1 MRRKITERKNR
12 WRTLTIAGA
21 VTAALMLGSCSLGT
35 ASEPEPQE
43 QITYTKAQIMIVAT
57 TERNRY
63 EQVYTD
69 QIWDAVME
77 DGETFEEY
85 LLEEIRVFME
95 NLKTMTLLA
104 QDRGITLSSGEQDKV
119 RRLAR
124 NYYSQLSRAEIEYM
138 GITEE
143 DVATVYQDYYTA
155 NKVVEELT
163 KGVDLEVSDSEA
175 KVITIRRVVVPDR
188 ETAEAMYSQMA
199 AEGGDFSAIA
209 RNVTGSTPPEEKIGR
224 GEEEEALETAAFA
237 LVSGEIS
244 QVTEVEEGFCIIQ
257 CVSDYEM
264 DATRER
270 KTQIYKER
278 KNWAFQQIYA
288 QFQTE
293 HKVTIP
299 DEVWSEIS
307 FEGGEES
314 ETADFFSLY
323 QEEFGW

>member
-1 MRRKITERKNR
+1 MC
-12 WRTLTIAGA
+12 AVGA
-21 VTAALMLGSCSLGT
+21 VTLFLISAGCAMPTPG
-35 ASEPEPQE
+35 EPEVPE
-43 QITYTKAQIMIVAT
+43 PVSYTKAQIMIIAT

-69 QIWDAVME
+69 RIWDAVME
-77 DGETFEEY
+77 NGETFEEY
-85 LLEEIRVFME
+85 LLDEIRVFME

-124 NYYSQLSRAEIEYM
+124 NYYSGLSRAEIEYM

-143 DVATVYQDYYTA
+143 DVAIVYQDYYTA

-163 KGVDLEVSDSEA
+163 AGVDLEVSDSEA
-175 KVITIRRVVVPDR
+175 KVISIRRVCLPDR
-188 ETAEAMYSQMA
+188 ETAEALRGRLVEEGSA
-199 AEGGDFSAIA
+199 FGAEA
-209 RNVTGSTPPEEKIGR
+209 RSVTGSTPPEEKIWR
-224 GEEEEALETAAFA
+224 GEEPALLEEAAFSLA
-237 LVSGEIS
+237 SGEIS
-244 QVTEVEEGFCIIQ
+244 QVIQLEDGFYLVQ

-278 KNWAFQQIYA
+278 KNWAFQQIYG

-293 HKVTIP
+293 HKVSIP

-314 ETADFFSLY
+314 VTSDFFSLY
-323 QEEFGW
+323 QEEFG

>member
-1 MRRKITERKNR
+1 MRWKRTARKKR
-12 WRTLTIAGA
+12 WRALCAVGA
-21 VTAALMLGSCSLGT
+21 VTLFLISAGCAMPTPG
-35 ASEPEPQE
+35 EPEVPE
-43 QITYTKAQIMIVAT
+43 PVSYTKAQIMIIAT

-69 QIWDAVME
+69 RIWDAVME
-77 DGETFEEY
+77 NGETFEEY
-85 LLEEIRVFME
+85 LLDEIRVFME

-124 NYYSQLSRAEIEYM
+124 NYYSGLSRAEIEYM

-143 DVATVYQDYYTA
+143 DVAIVYQDYYTA

-163 KGVDLEVSDSEA
+163 AGVDLEVSDSEA
-175 KVITIRRVVVPDR
+175 KVISIRRVCLPDR
-188 ETAEAMYSQMA
+188 ETAEALRGRLLEEGSDFG
-199 AEGGDFSAIA
+199 AEA
-209 RNVTGSTPPEEKIGR
+209 RSVTGSTPPEEKIWR
-224 GEEEEALETAAFA
+224 GEEPALLEEAAFSLA
-237 LVSGEIS
+237 SGEIS
-244 QVTEVEEGFCIIQ
+244 QVIQLEDGFYLVQ

-278 KNWAFQQIYA
+278 KNWAFQQIYG

-293 HKVTIP
+293 HKVSIP

-314 ETADFFSLY
+314 VTSDFFSLY
-323 QEEFGW
+323 QEEFG

>member
-1 MRRKITERKNR
+1 MC
-12 WRTLTIAGA
+12 AVGA
-21 VTAALMLGSCSLGT
+21 VTLFLMSAGCAMPTPG
-35 ASEPEPQE
+35 EPEVPE
-43 QITYTKAQIMIVAT
+43 QVSYTKAQIMIIAT

-69 QIWDAVME
+69 RIWDAVME
-77 DGETFEEY
+77 NGETFEEY
-85 LLEEIRVFME
+85 LLNEIRVFME

-124 NYYSQLSRAEIEYM
+124 NYYSGLSRAEIEYM

-143 DVATVYQDYYTA
+143 DVAIVYQDYYTA

-163 KGVDLEVSDSEA
+163 AGIDLEVSDSEA
-175 KVITIRRVVVPDR
+175 KVISIRRVCLPDR
-188 ETAEAMYSQMA
+188 ETAEALRGRLLEEGSDFG
-199 AEGGDFSAIA
+199 AEA
-209 RNVTGSTPPEEKIGR
+209 RSVTGSTPPEEKIWR
-224 GEEEEALETAAFA
+224 GEEPALLEEAAFSLA
-237 LVSGEIS
+237 SGEIS
-244 QVTEVEEGFCIIQ
+244 QVIQLEDGFYLVQ

-278 KNWAFQQIYA
+278 KNWAFQQIYG

-293 HKVTIP
+293 HKVSIP

-314 ETADFFSLY
+314 VTSDFFSLY
-323 QEEFGW
+323 QEEFG

>member
-1 MRRKITERKNR
+1 MC
-12 WRTLTIAGA
+12 AVGA
-21 VTAALMLGSCSLGT
+21 VTLFLISAGCAMPTPG
-35 ASEPEPQE
+35 EPEVPE
-43 QITYTKAQIMIVAT
+43 PVSYTKAQIMIRAT

-69 QIWDAVME
+69 RIWDAVME
-77 DGETFEEY
+77 NGETFEEY
-85 LLEEIRVFME
+85 LLDEIRVFME

-124 NYYSQLSRAEIEYM
+124 NYYSGLSRAEIEYM

-143 DVATVYQDYYTA
+143 DVAIVYQDYYTA

-163 KGVDLEVSDSEA
+163 AGVDLEVSDSEA
-175 KVITIRRVVVPDR
+175 KVISIRRVCLPDR
-188 ETAEAMYSQMA
+188 ETAEALRGRLLEEGSDFG
-199 AEGGDFSAIA
+199 AEA
-209 RNVTGSTPPEEKIGR
+209 RSVTGSTPPEEKIWR
-224 GEEEEALETAAFA
+224 GEEPALLEEAAFSLA
-237 LVSGEIS
+237 SGEIS
-244 QVTEVEEGFCIIQ
+244 QVIQLEDGFYLVQ

-278 KNWAFQQIYA
+278 KNWAFQQIYG

-293 HKVTIP
+293 HKVSIP

-314 ETADFFSLY
+314 VTSDFFSLY
-323 QEEFGW
+323 QEEFG

>member
-1 MRRKITERKNR
+1 MC
-12 WRTLTIAGA
+12 AVGA
-21 VTAALMLGSCSLGT
+21 VTLFLISAGCAMPTPG
-35 ASEPEPQE
+35 EPEVPE
-43 QITYTKAQIMIVAT
+43 PVSYTKAQIMIIAT

-69 QIWDAVME
+69 RIWDAVME
-77 DGETFEEY
+77 NGETFEEY
-85 LLEEIRVFME
+85 LLDEIRVFME

-124 NYYSQLSRAEIEYM
+124 NYYSGLSRAEIEYM

-143 DVATVYQDYYTA
+143 DVAIVYQDYYTA

-163 KGVDLEVSDSEA
+163 AGVDLEVSDSEA
-175 KVITIRRVVVPDR
+175 KVISIRRVCLPDR
-188 ETAEAMYSQMA
+188 ETAEALRGRLLEEGSDFG
-199 AEGGDFSAIA
+199 AEA
-209 RNVTGSTPPEEKIGR
+209 RSVTGSTPPEEKIWR
-224 GEEEEALETAAFA
+224 GEEPALLEEAAFSLA
-237 LVSGEIS
+237 SGEIS
-244 QVTEVEEGFCIIQ
+244 QVIQLEDGFYLVQ

-278 KNWAFQQIYA
+278 KNWAFQQIYG

-293 HKVTIP
+293 HKVSIP

-314 ETADFFSLY
+314 VTSDFFSLY
-323 QEEFGW
+323 QEEFG

>member
-1 MRRKITERKNR
+1 MC
-12 WRTLTIAGA
+12 AVGA
-21 VTAALMLGSCSLGT
+21 VTLFLMSAGCAMPT
-35 ASEPEPQE
+35 PSEPEVPE
-43 QITYTKAQIMIVAT
+43 QVSYTKAQIMIIAT

-69 QIWDAVME
+69 RIWDAVME
-77 DGETFEEY
+77 NGETFEEY
-85 LLEEIRVFME
+85 LLNEIRVFME

-124 NYYSQLSRAEIEYM
+124 NYYSGLSRAEIEYM

-143 DVATVYQDYYTA
+143 DVAIVYQDYYTA

-163 KGVDLEVSDSEA
+163 AGVDLEVSDSEA
-175 KVITIRRVVVPDR
+175 KVISIRRVCLPDR
-188 ETAEAMYSQMA
+188 ETAEALRGRLLEEGSDFG
-199 AEGGDFSAIA
+199 AEA
-209 RNVTGSTPPEEKIGR
+209 RNVTGSTPPEEKIWR
-224 GEEEEALETAAFA
+224 GEEPALLEEAAFSLA
-237 LVSGEIS
+237 SGEIS
-244 QVTEVEEGFCIIQ
+244 QVIQLEDGFYLVQ

-278 KNWAFQQIYA
+278 KNWAFQQIYG

-293 HKVTIP
+293 HKVSIP
-299 DEVWSEIS
+299 EEVWSEIS

-314 ETADFFSLY
+314 VTSDFFSLY
-323 QEEFGW
+323 QEEFG

>member
-1 MRRKITERKNR
+1 MC
-12 WRTLTIAGA
+12 AVGA
-21 VTAALMLGSCSLGT
+21 VTLFLISAGCAMPTPG
-35 ASEPEPQE
+35 EPEVPE
-43 QITYTKAQIMIVAT
+43 PVSYTKAQIMIIAT

-69 QIWDAVME
+69 RIWDAVME
-77 DGETFEEY
+77 NGETFEEY
-85 LLEEIRVFME
+85 LLDEIRVFME

-124 NYYSQLSRAEIEYM
+124 NYYSGLSRAEIEYM

-143 DVATVYQDYYTA
+143 DVAIVYQDYYTA

-163 KGVDLEVSDSEA
+163 AGVDLEVSDSEA
-175 KVITIRRVVVPDR
+175 KVISIRRVCLPDR
-188 ETAEAMYSQMA
+188 ETAEALRGRLLEEGSDFG
-199 AEGGDFSAIA
+199 AEA

-224 GEEEEALETAAFA
+224 GEEPALLEEAAFSLA
-237 LVSGEIS
+237 SGEIS
-244 QVTEVEEGFCIIQ
+244 QVIQLEDGFYLVQ

-278 KNWAFQQIYA
+278 KNWAFQQIYG

-293 HKVTIP
+293 HKVSIP

-314 ETADFFSLY
+314 VTSDFFSLY
-323 QEEFGW
+323 QEEFG

>member
-1 MRRKITERKNR
+1 MC
-12 WRTLTIAGA
+12 AVGA
-21 VTAALMLGSCSLGT
+21 VTLFLISAGCAMPTPG
-35 ASEPEPQE
+35 EPEVPE
-43 QITYTKAQIMIVAT
+43 PVSYTKAQIMIIAT

-69 QIWDAVME
+69 RIWDAVME
-77 DGETFEEY
+77 NGETFEEY
-85 LLEEIRVFME
+85 LLNEIRVFME

-124 NYYSQLSRAEIEYM
+124 NYYSGLSRAEIEYM

-143 DVATVYQDYYTA
+143 DVAIVYQDYYTA

-163 KGVDLEVSDSEA
+163 AGVDLEVSDSEA
-175 KVITIRRVVVPDR
+175 KVISIRRVCLPDR
-188 ETAEAMYSQMA
+188 ETAEALRGRLLEEGSDFG
-199 AEGGDFSAIA
+199 AEA
-209 RNVTGSTPPEEKIGR
+209 RSVTGSTPPEEKIWR
-224 GEEEEALETAAFA
+224 GEEPALLEEAAFSLA
-237 LVSGEIS
+237 SGEIS
-244 QVTEVEEGFCIIQ
+244 QVIQLEDGFYLVQ

-278 KNWAFQQIYA
+278 KNWAFQQIYG

-293 HKVTIP
+293 HKVSIP

-314 ETADFFSLY
+314 VTSDFFSLY
-323 QEEFGW
+323 QEEFG

>member
-1 MRRKITERKNR
+1 MC
-12 WRTLTIAGA
+12 AVGA
-21 VTAALMLGSCSLGT
+21 VTLFLISAGCAMPTPG
-35 ASEPEPQE
+35 EPEVPE
-43 QITYTKAQIMIVAT
+43 QVSYTKAQIMIIAT

-69 QIWDAVME
+69 RIWDAVME
-77 DGETFEEY
+77 NGETFEEY
-85 LLEEIRVFME
+85 LLNEIRVFME

-124 NYYSQLSRAEIEYM
+124 NYYSGLSRAEIEYM

-143 DVATVYQDYYTA
+143 DVAIVYQDYYTA

-163 KGVDLEVSDSEA
+163 AGVDLEVSDSEA
-175 KVITIRRVVVPDR
+175 KVISIRRVCLPDR
-188 ETAEAMYSQMA
+188 ETAEALRGRLLEEGSDFG
-199 AEGGDFSAIA
+199 AEA
-209 RNVTGSTPPEEKIGR
+209 RSVTGSTPPEEKIWR
-224 GEEEEALETAAFA
+224 GEEPALLEEAAFSLA
-237 LVSGEIS
+237 SGEIS
-244 QVTEVEEGFCIIQ
+244 QVIQLEDGFYLVQ

-278 KNWAFQQIYA
+278 KNWAFQQIYG

-293 HKVTIP
+293 HKVSIP

-314 ETADFFSLY
+314 VTSDFFSLY
-323 QEEFGW
+323 QEEFG

>member
-1 MRRKITERKNR
+1 MC
-12 WRTLTIAGA
+12 AVGA
-21 VTAALMLGSCSLGT
+21 VTLFLMSAGCAMPTPG
-35 ASEPEPQE
+35 EPEVPE
-43 QITYTKAQIMIVAT
+43 QVSYTKAQIMIIAT

-69 QIWDAVME
+69 RIWDAVME
-77 DGETFEEY
+77 NGETFEEY
-85 LLEEIRVFME
+85 LLNEIRVFME

-124 NYYSQLSRAEIEYM
+124 NYYSGLSRAEIEYM

-143 DVATVYQDYYTA
+143 DVAIVYQDYYTA

-163 KGVDLEVSDSEA
+163 AGVDLEVSDSEA
-175 KVITIRRVVVPDR
+175 KVISIRRVCLPDR
-188 ETAEAMYSQMA
+188 ETAEALRGRLLEEGSDFG
-199 AEGGDFSAIA
+199 AEA
-209 RNVTGSTPPEEKIGR
+209 RSVTGSTPPEEKIWR
-224 GEEEEALETAAFA
+224 GEEPALLEEAAFSLA
-237 LVSGEIS
+237 SGEIS
-244 QVTEVEEGFCIIQ
+244 QVIQLEDGFYLVQ

-278 KNWAFQQIYA
+278 KNWAFQQIYG

-293 HKVTIP
+293 HKVSIP

-314 ETADFFSLY
+314 VTSDFFSLY
-323 QEEFGW
+323 QEEFG

>member
-1 MRRKITERKNR
+1 MC
-12 WRTLTIAGA
+12 AVGA
-21 VTAALMLGSCSLGT
+21 VTLFLISAGCAMPTPG
-35 ASEPEPQE
+35 EPEVPE
-43 QITYTKAQIMIVAT
+43 PVSYTKAQIMIIAT

-69 QIWDAVME
+69 RIWDAVME
-77 DGETFEEY
+77 NGETFEEY
-85 LLEEIRVFME
+85 LLDEIRVFME

-124 NYYSQLSRAEIEYM
+124 NYYSGLSRAEIEYM

-143 DVATVYQDYYTA
+143 DVAIVYQDYYTA

-163 KGVDLEVSDSEA
+163 AGVDLEVSDSEA
-175 KVITIRRVVVPDR
+175 KVISIRRVCLPDR
-188 ETAEAMYSQMA
+188 ETAEALRGRLLEEGSDFG
-199 AEGGDFSAIA
+199 AEA
-209 RNVTGSTPPEEKIGR
+209 RSVTGSTPPEEKIGR
-224 GEEEEALETAAFA
+224 GEEPALLEEAAFSLA
-237 LVSGEIS
+237 SGEIS
-244 QVTEVEEGFCIIQ
+244 QVIQLEDGFYLVQ

-278 KNWAFQQIYA
+278 KNWAFQQIYG

-293 HKVTIP
+293 HKVSIP

-314 ETADFFSLY
+314 VTSDFFSLY
-323 QEEFGW
+323 QEEFG

>member
-1 MRRKITERKNR
+1 MC
-12 WRTLTIAGA
+12 AVGA
-21 VTAALMLGSCSLGT
+21 VTLFLMSAGCAMPTPG
-35 ASEPEPQE
+35 EPEVPE
-43 QITYTKAQIMIVAT
+43 QVSYTKAQIMIIAT

-69 QIWDAVME
+69 RIWDAVME
-77 DGETFEEY
+77 NGETFEEY
-85 LLEEIRVFME
+85 LLNEIRVFMG

-124 NYYSQLSRAEIEYM
+124 NYYSGLSRAEIEYM

-143 DVATVYQDYYTA
+143 DVAIVYQDYYTA

-163 KGVDLEVSDSEA
+163 AGVDLEVSDSEA
-175 KVITIRRVVVPDR
+175 KVISIRRVCLPDR
-188 ETAEAMYSQMA
+188 ETAEALRGRLLEEGSDFG
-199 AEGGDFSAIA
+199 AEA
-209 RNVTGSTPPEEKIGR
+209 RSVTGSTPPEEKIWR
-224 GEEEEALETAAFA
+224 GEEPALLEEAAFSLA
-237 LVSGEIS
+237 SGEIS
-244 QVTEVEEGFCIIQ
+244 QVIQLEDGFYLVQ

-278 KNWAFQQIYA
+278 KNWAFQQIYG

-293 HKVTIP
+293 HKVSIP

-314 ETADFFSLY
+314 VTSDFFSLY
-323 QEEFGW
+323 QEEFG

>member
-1 MRRKITERKNR
+1 MC
-12 WRTLTIAGA
+12 AVGA
-21 VTAALMLGSCSLGT
+21 VTLFLMSAGCAMPTPG
-35 ASEPEPQE
+35 EPEVLE
-43 QITYTKAQIMIVAT
+43 QVSYTKAQIMIIAT

-69 QIWDAVME
+69 RIWDAVME
-77 DGETFEEY
+77 NGETFEEY
-85 LLEEIRVFME
+85 LLNEIRVFME

-124 NYYSQLSRAEIEYM
+124 NYYSGLSRAEIEYM

-143 DVATVYQDYYTA
+143 DVAIVYQDYYTA

-163 KGVDLEVSDSEA
+163 AGVDLEVSDSEA
-175 KVITIRRVVVPDR
+175 KVISIRRVCLPDR
-188 ETAEAMYSQMA
+188 ETAEALRGRLLEEGSDFG
-199 AEGGDFSAIA
+199 AEA
-209 RNVTGSTPPEEKIGR
+209 RSVTGSTPPEEKIWR
-224 GEEEEALETAAFA
+224 GEEPALLEEAAFSLA
-237 LVSGEIS
+237 SGEIS
-244 QVTEVEEGFCIIQ
+244 QVIQLEDGFYLVQ

-278 KNWAFQQIYA
+278 KNWAFQQIYG

-293 HKVTIP
+293 HKVSIP

-314 ETADFFSLY
+314 VTSDFFSLY
-323 QEEFGW
+323 QEEFG

>member
-1 MRRKITERKNR
+1 MC
-12 WRTLTIAGA
+12 AVGA
-21 VTAALMLGSCSLGT
+21 VTLFLMSAGCAMPTPG
-35 ASEPEPQE
+35 EPEVPE
-43 QITYTKAQIMIVAT
+43 QVSYTKAQIMIIAT

-69 QIWDAVME
+69 RIWDAVME
-77 DGETFEEY
+77 NGETFEEY
-85 LLEEIRVFME
+85 LLDEIRVFME

-124 NYYSQLSRAEIEYM
+124 NYYSGLSRAEIEYM

-143 DVATVYQDYYTA
+143 DVAIVYQDYYTA

-163 KGVDLEVSDSEA
+163 AGVDLEVSDSEA
-175 KVITIRRVVVPDR
+175 KVISIRRVCLPDR
-188 ETAEAMYSQMA
+188 ETAEALRGRLLEEGSDFG
-199 AEGGDFSAIA
+199 AEA
-209 RNVTGSTPPEEKIGR
+209 RSVTGSTPPEEKIWR
-224 GEEEEALETAAFA
+224 GEEPALLEEAAFSLA
-237 LVSGEIS
+237 SGEIS
-244 QVTEVEEGFCIIQ
+244 QVIQLEDGFYLVQ

-278 KNWAFQQIYA
+278 KNWAFQQIYG

-293 HKVTIP
+293 HKVSIP

-314 ETADFFSLY
+314 VTSDFFSLY
-323 QEEFGW
+323 QEEFG

>member
-1 MRRKITERKNR
+1 MC
-12 WRTLTIAGA
+12 AVGA
-21 VTAALMLGSCSLGT
+21 VTLFLMSAGCAMPTPG
-35 ASEPEPQE
+35 EPEVPE
-43 QITYTKAQIMIVAT
+43 PVSYTKAQIMIIAT

-69 QIWDAVME
+69 RIWDAVME
-77 DGETFEEY
+77 NGETFEEY
-85 LLEEIRVFME
+85 LLNEIRVFME

-124 NYYSQLSRAEIEYM
+124 NYYSGLSRAEIEYM

-143 DVATVYQDYYTA
+143 DVAIVYQDYYTA

-163 KGVDLEVSDSEA
+163 AGVDLEVSDSEA
-175 KVITIRRVVVPDR
+175 KVISIRRVCLPDR
-188 ETAEAMYSQMA
+188 ETAEALRGRLLEEGSDFG
-199 AEGGDFSAIA
+199 AEA
-209 RNVTGSTPPEEKIGR
+209 RSVTGSTPPEEKIWR
-224 GEEEEALETAAFA
+224 GEEPALLEEAAFSLA
-237 LVSGEIS
+237 SGEIS
-244 QVTEVEEGFCIIQ
+244 QVIQLEDGFYLVQ

-278 KNWAFQQIYA
+278 KNWAFQQIYG

-293 HKVTIP
+293 HKVSIP

-314 ETADFFSLY
+314 VTSDFFSLY
-323 QEEFGW
+323 QEEFG

>member
-1 MRRKITERKNR
+1 MC
-12 WRTLTIAGA
+12 AVGA
-21 VTAALMLGSCSLGT
+21 VTLFLMSAGCAMPTPG
-35 ASEPEPQE
+35 EPEVPE
-43 QITYTKAQIMIVAT
+43 QVSYTKAQIMIIAT

-69 QIWDAVME
+69 RIWDAVME
-77 DGETFEEY
+77 NGETFEEY
-85 LLEEIRVFME
+85 LLNEIRVFME

-124 NYYSQLSRAEIEYM
+124 NYYSGLSRAEIEYM

-143 DVATVYQDYYTA
+143 DVAIVYQDYYTA

-163 KGVDLEVSDSEA
+163 AGVDLEVSDSEA
-175 KVITIRRVVVPDR
+175 KVISIRRVCLPDR
-188 ETAEAMYSQMA
+188 ETAEALRGRLLEEGSDFG
-199 AEGGDFSAIA
+199 AEA
-209 RNVTGSTPPEEKIGR
+209 RSVTGSTPPEEEIWR
-224 GEEEEALETAAFA
+224 GEEPALLEEAAFSLA
-237 LVSGEIS
+237 SGEIS
-244 QVTEVEEGFCIIQ
+244 QVIQLEDGFYLVQ

-278 KNWAFQQIYA
+278 KNWAFQQIYG

-293 HKVTIP
+293 HKVSIP

-314 ETADFFSLY
+314 VTSDFFSL
-323 QEEFGW
+323 

>member
-1 MRRKITERKNR
+1 MC
-12 WRTLTIAGA
+12 AVGA
-21 VTAALMLGSCSLGT
+21 VTLFLMSAGCAMPTPG
-35 ASEPEPQE
+35 EPEVPE
-43 QITYTKAQIMIVAT
+43 QVSYTKAQIMIIAT

-69 QIWDAVME
+69 RIWDAVME
-77 DGETFEEY
+77 NGETFEEY
-85 LLEEIRVFME
+85 LLDEIRVFME

-124 NYYSQLSRAEIEYM
+124 NYYSGLSRAEIEYM

-143 DVATVYQDYYTA
+143 DVAIVYQDYYTA

-163 KGVDLEVSDSEA
+163 AGIDLEVSDSEA
-175 KVITIRRVVVPDR
+175 KVISIRRVCLPDR
-188 ETAEAMYSQMA
+188 ETAEALRGRLLEEGSDFG
-199 AEGGDFSAIA
+199 AEA
-209 RNVTGSTPPEEKIGR
+209 RSVTGSTPPEEKIWR
-224 GEEEEALETAAFA
+224 GEEPALLEEAAFSLA
-237 LVSGEIS
+237 SGEIS
-244 QVTEVEEGFCIIQ
+244 QVIQLEDGFYLVQ

-278 KNWAFQQIYA
+278 KNWAFQQIYG

-293 HKVTIP
+293 HKVSIP

-314 ETADFFSLY
+314 VTSDFFSLY
-323 QEEFGW
+323 QEEFG